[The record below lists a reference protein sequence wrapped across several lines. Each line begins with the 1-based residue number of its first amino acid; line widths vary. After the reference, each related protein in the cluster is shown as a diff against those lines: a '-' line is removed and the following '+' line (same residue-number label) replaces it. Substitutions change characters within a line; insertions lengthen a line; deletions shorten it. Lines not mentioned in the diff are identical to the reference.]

1 MQTRNY
7 LGKWELG
14 CLVLH
19 LCIVKLLQLQ
29 SYHPSGAPLWLS
41 ALISGVLFLVFLF
54 LALRFL
60 PSRLASQPLV
70 SGVTVVYWLIAAVY
84 AIKTGTDALHQITYS
99 RSPDWFLTL
108 FLLLGA
114 AVPPLCGARSV
125 YRMHSLLVLPVAVFL
140 ILIALFGLQDARLV
154 HLSPWFGR
162 GIPSLLPAGV
172 TSLLVY
178 LDIPFLLILLPH
190 TRPEVRLKK
199 TVFFSAAAGVGFY
212 AAFALVIS
220 LCPAPQSLSP
230 LYAMAKTGVS
240 TEALYLLLFLISLML
255 YLGLALHM
263 IVLGFVKLKS
273 RVHKHHIAVFLAL
286 LLCLPLSGCYDSREV
301 EETAYLIGLGI
312 DKKEDSLRYTFQIS
326 NPLETGTTS
335 GKEEESPP
343 PKESENTNKGVNN
356 MTIEASNFYLALS
369 KLRSFLGKEPDIS
382 HLKVIAFSKE
392 LAREGLT
399 SHAEHLLSHQEI
411 RPDTNLCLAESAEEF
426 LTKVKPTLE
435 QSTARYYELMF
446 WRRYSP
452 YAPVTELNA
461 FVTNAKDSGK
471 DPVLPIA
478 EKEQVAGMGIFR
490 DGVLVAEADSR
501 KAMLYKMLTGKATDI
516 TVTAGDSVFS
526 IDSHGTPDIS
536 VDMTQNPPVVTVTPT
551 LRARL
556 LTGTTQDRSLLGA
569 ELEEEMT
576 ALLRECAALSSDI
589 LGFGTVARTSCRTN
603 KDWQDINWRSVLK
616 KSSIF
621 TKSRIN
627 LEK

>member
-14 CLVLH
+14 CLVFH

-29 SYHPSGAPLWLS
+29 SHHPAGAPLWLS
-41 ALISGVLFLVFLF
+41 ALVSGIVFLAFLF

-70 SGVTVVYWLIAAVY
+70 SGITVVYWLIAAVY

-125 YRMHSLLVLPVAVFL
+125 YRMHSLLVLPIAVFL
-140 ILIALFGLQDARLV
+140 IVIALFGLQHARLA
-154 HLSPWFGR
+154 HLSPWFGN
-162 GIPSLLPAGV
+162 GIQSLLPAGFF
-172 TSLLVY
+172 SLLTY

-190 TRPEVRLKK
+190 ARPEVKVSK

-212 AAFALVIS
+212 LAFALIIS
-220 LCPAPQSLSP
+220 LCPAPQFLSP

-255 YLGLALHM
+255 YLGLSLHM
-263 IVLGFVKLKS
+263 IVLGLGNLKS
-273 RVHKHHIAVFLAL
+273 RFHKRHVAALFAL

-312 DKKEDSLRYTFQIS
+312 DKKEDTLRYTFQIS

-343 PKESENTNKGVNN
+343 PEQSEDTNKGVNN
-356 MTIEASNFYLALS
+356 MTIEAPNFYLALS
-369 KLRSFLGKEPDIS
+369 QLRSFLGKEPDIS

-399 SHAEHLLSHQEI
+399 PHAQHLLSHQEI

-452 YAPVTELNA
+452 YAPVTELDDFVMNA
-461 FVTNAKDSGK
+461 NDSGK

-490 DGVLVAEADSR
+490 DGVLVAEANSR
-501 KAMLYKMLTGKATDI
+501 KAMLYKMLTGKASDI
-516 TVTAGDSVFS
+516 TITAGDSVFS
-526 IDSHGTPDIS
+526 VDSRGTPDIS
-536 VDMTQNPPVVTVTPT
+536 VDVTQNPPAVTVTPI

-556 LTGTTQDRSLLGA
+556 LTGSTQDRSLLGA

-589 LGFGTVARTSCRTN
+589 LGFGTIARTSCRTN
-603 KDWQDINWRSVLK
+603 KEWQDINWRSVLK